1 MCLLRDGQISTVP
14 TTVSV
19 LMPAYN
25 AGRYLRQSVHSVLQQ
40 TFEDFELIVIND
52 ASTDDTAALLRAIQD
67 RRLRVLTNDANLGIV
82 GSLNR
87 ALGEARGRYIART
100 DADDICH
107 PCRFARQVAFLDA
120 QPTVAL
126 VGSGIRLFENGRL
139 RPARQSPEA
148 DPGVL
153 RWLLH
158 IGNPVVHPSM
168 MFRAEAARQ
177 LDHYLSPAMQYAEDF
192 DFLHRMLH
200 KGVVAVM
207 PDTLMV
213 YRLHEQNAT
222 RVHKAEMVERAAAVL
237 GRAYAGLLG
246 RVGGAEATLV
256 ADHLFAGV
264 PVANSAALHRLG
276 QALDL
281 LLDTYLARHP
291 LDAAQRALCERR
303 TAQAWWRVV
312 EGSVQAGRLGVV
324 GASDGFSRAHLAR
337 PPLHRLAEAVVR
349 GAVPG
354 KAVVRRQL
362 ARLRAARGRH
372 QPSQPAYVIAGQR
385 FSPEPPDL
393 NEVPSLT
400 VVVDTEAEFDW
411 DKPFGRSLTSV
422 QAMAGV
428 EELQET
434 FDGYGLCPVY
444 VVDYAV
450 ATQPAGQDPLR
461 RILARHGCAIGAHL
475 HPWITPPFE
484 ETLNERNSY
493 SGNLPAALEEAKT
506 RTLVQAIK
514 NGFGVK
520 PLFFKAGRY
529 GLGPHTLDILG
540 RLGFEVDFSIMPLTD
555 LRGRGG
561 SADFRFAGIGP
572 ARAGTGQVL
581 SVPMTRAQI
590 GALAPLPPGLHGMLH
605 SPLGKQLRLPGL
617 LSWMRLANTVTL
629 TPEGVTAAEQ
639 VALLRALVAHGH
651 RRLVL
656 HYHSPSLVPG
666 NTPYVRTDADL
677 QDFKARVAAV
687 CRCFFEDIGGVPG
700 HPASL
705 LPEAARPLLW
715 PGTAL
720 AGSMAL

>member
-1 MCLLRDGQISTVP
+1 MQPAI
-14 TTVSV
+14 SV
-19 LMPAYN
+19 LIPSYN
-25 AGRYLRQSVHSVLQQ
+25 SGRYLQYSVHSVLQQ
-40 TFEDFELIVIND
+40 TFGDFELLVVND
-52 ASTDDTAALLRAIQD
+52 ASTDNTADVLGAIQD
-67 RRLRVLTNDANLGIV
+67 PRLRVLTNNANLGIV

-87 ALGEARGRYIART
+87 ALGEARGRYVARM
-100 DADDICH
+100 DADDVCH
-107 PCRFARQVAFLDA
+107 PCRFAQQAAFLDDR
-120 QPTVAL
+120 PEVSL

-139 RPARQSPEA
+139 RPARQSPET

-158 IGNPVVHPSM
+158 ISNPVVHPSM
-168 MFRAEAARQ
+168 MFRAEVARR
-177 LDHYLSPAMQYAEDF
+177 LCYYLSHDMQYAEDF
-192 DFLHRMLH
+192 DFLHRMLQQ
-200 KGVVAVM
+200 GVVAVM
-207 PDTLMV
+207 PDTLLV
-213 YRLHEQNAT
+213 YRLHDQNAT
-222 RVHKAEMVERAAAVL
+222 RVRKAEMVARTATVL
-237 GRAYAGLLG
+237 ERAYAGLLG
-246 RVGGAEATLV
+246 RPAVAEAALV
-256 ADHLFAGV
+256 ADHLFSGE
-264 PVANSAALHRLG
+264 PVADSAALHRLG

-324 GASDGFSRAHLAR
+324 SASDGFSRAHLAR
-337 PPLHRLAEAVVR
+337 PPRHRLAESVVR

-354 KAVVRRQL
+354 KAVVCRQL
-362 ARLRAARGRH
+362 ARLRAARGRR
-372 QPSQPAYVIAGQR
+372 QPSQPAYVVAGQR

-393 NEVPSLT
+393 HEVPSLT

-411 DKPFGRSLTSV
+411 AKPFDRSLTSV

-428 EELQET
+428 EELQEM
-434 FDGYGLCPVY
+434 FDGYGLRPVY

-450 ATQPAGQDPLR
+450 ATQPAGRDPLR

-484 ETLNERNSY
+484 EAVNERNSY

-506 RTLVQAIK
+506 RTLVRAIED
-514 NGFGVK
+514 GFGVR

-529 GLGPHTLDILG
+529 GLGTHTLDMLG

-617 LSWMRLANTVTL
+617 LSWLRLANTVTL
-629 TPEGVTAAEQ
+629 TPEGVTAVEQ

-677 QDFKARVAAV
+677 QEFKERVATV
-687 CRCFFEDIGGVPG
+687 CRCFFEEIGGVPG

-705 LPEAARPLLW
+705 LPEASRPLLW
-715 PGTAL
+715 PGTML